1 MVKNRHLSKSI
12 SDTSWGTFFNLLA
25 YKAEEAGRRLIKV
38 IPNGTN
44 QICSGCGN
52 KVEKSLSVRIHRCS
66 CGLVLDRDFNAA
78 INIKTLGQRVQALT
92 RELSCAA

>member
-1 MVKNRHLSKSI
+1 MQNYGTVYIEDLKIKNMVRNRHLSKFI

-25 YKAEEAGRRLIKV
+25 YKTEEACRRVVKV

-52 KVEKSLSVRIHRCS
+52 NVEKSLSSTSPHEHLWMR
-66 CGLVLDRDFNAA
+66 
-78 INIKTLGQRVQALT
+78 
-92 RELSCAA
+92 